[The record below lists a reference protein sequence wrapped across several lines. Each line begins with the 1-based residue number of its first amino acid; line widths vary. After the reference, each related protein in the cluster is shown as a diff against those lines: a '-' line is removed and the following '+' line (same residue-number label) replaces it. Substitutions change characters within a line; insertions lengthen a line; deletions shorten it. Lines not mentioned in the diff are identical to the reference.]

1 MSTTAA
7 AAVGTNTAGSSG
19 ATASQAWAIL
29 KRHARDEITHLRLL
43 ELCRDNDRV
52 SNMVTVYNSSTSR
65 TDSNDDQQQQ
75 QQQQH
80 MMMVDL
86 SRQRMTLETLNHLL
100 RLARAR
106 NIKDFITRLA
116 WGPGNDPNHPIVPKR
131 VRTAAMKN
139 HHHRQQDE
147 ADQGASRIPSSSSS
161 SGSAIPSYHLCL
173 RAPKGSEML
182 LQDGTNATTSI
193 HSEWDRIQRVSESL
207 RRGKL
212 PGVTGQMIRDV
223 VVIGQG
229 VSIMA
234 LRFVYLALCKD
245 EQATIGRRAGMTD
258 ARRMQAAGQR
268 RIKFVTS
275 VDPVRVAGV
284 VADSDAA
291 TTLVVTIAFTG
302 KEETMIATG
311 LLQSWLFQSL
321 GVLQGRRPADQVL
334 SKHMVFITG
343 NERLGVQRKPETIF
357 VLPDHSR
364 SEPFSTFTATTLFP
378 LAFVFGWSIVEKF
391 IHGAHDMDTHFVETN
406 PRHNL
411 PVLLALTDVW
421 NEAFLQSNGR
431 VVTPF
436 TEAFAAYPAFCAALE
451 SQTCGNTSGAA
462 MAVVGSRVVDGGLHH
477 AYDRSLYQS
486 RLQQPT
492 ELVMVLDSQISSN
505 AMLGLTDM
513 EEIHAAQDALLCS
526 LFAHADE
533 LAFGSS
539 TTDGKGAGFLSPNWT
554 TGSSG
559 NGAGNSTTPLDHA
572 SLNTL
577 ENTSDGN
584 RPSAL
589 ILCGRLDAFACG
601 QFVALAEHRSA
612 IKARL
617 WDMDPFVQEIGSTLR
632 SSRMEALKETLRTMF
647 VSDVGAEEDDEDV
660 AADTNLSTRTI
671 LRHYSNLMRDQRVY
685 TVNGGLS

>member
-7 AAVGTNTAGSSG
+7 TATATAGSG

-52 SNMVTVYNSSTSR
+52 SSLVTVYNSS
-65 TDSNDDQQQQ
+65 DDQ
-75 QQQQH
+75 H
-80 MMMVDL
+80 MIMVDL

-131 VRTAAMKN
+131 VVLRAAAN
-139 HHHRQQDE
+139 QHPHPQHQHRPQQEAAE
-147 ADQGASRIPSSSSS
+147 ADQGAGGTPSSSP
-161 SGSAIPSYHLCL
+161 AIPSYHLCL

-182 LQDGTNATTSI
+182 LHDGTNAVTSV

-234 LRFVYLALCKD
+234 LRFVYLALCQD
-245 EQATIGRRAGMTD
+245 EQATIGRRSGMTD

-284 VADSDAA
+284 VADLDAA
-291 TTLVVTIAFTG
+291 TTLVVTIALTG
-302 KEETMIATG
+302 KEETMAATG

-321 GVLQGRRPADQVL
+321 GVLQGRRPAEQVL
-334 SKHMVFITG
+334 AKHMVFITG
-343 NERLGVQRKPETIF
+343 NERLGLQRKPETIF
-357 VLPDHSR
+357 LLPEHSR

-378 LAFVFGWSIVEKF
+378 LAFVFGWSIVETYLQ
-391 IHGAHDMDTHFVETN
+391 GAHDMDSHFVETN

-436 TEAFAAYPAFCAALE
+436 TDAFGAYPAFCATLE
-451 SQTCGNTSGAA
+451 SQTCGNATGAA
-462 MAVVGSRVVDGGLHH
+462 MVVDGGLHH

-486 RLQQPT
+486 SKVQPT
-492 ELVMVLDSQISSN
+492 ELVMMLDSQIASN
-505 AMLGLTDM
+505 AAGLADM
-513 EEIHAAQDALLCS
+513 EEIHSAQDDLLCS

-539 TTDGKGAGFLSPNWT
+539 TTDGKGAGFLSPNLT
-554 TGSSG
+554 TTTAAAS
-559 NGAGNSTTPLDHA
+559 NGNSAVPDGL
-572 SLNTL
+572 LNTL
-577 ENTSDGN
+577 ENTSEGN

-589 ILCGRLDAFACG
+589 VLCGRLDAFACG
-601 QFVALAEHRSA
+601 QFVALAEHRSVV
-612 IKARL
+612 KARL
-617 WDMDPFVQEIGSTLR
+617 WDMDPFVQETGSTLR
-632 SSRMEALKETLRTMF
+632 SSRMEALKETLKAMF
-647 VSDVGAEEDDEDV
+647 VLEDGGGEEDDEDG
-660 AADTNLSTRTI
+660 ADTNLSTRTI

-685 TVNGGLS
+685 TVNGGSS

>member
-1 MSTTAA
+1 MPTAA
-7 AAVGTNTAGSSG
+7 TNANTTSTAAGSG

-52 SNMVTVYNSSTSR
+52 SSLVTVYNSL
-65 TDSNDDQQQQ
+65 DN
-75 QQQQH
+75 QH

-86 SRQRMTLETLNHLL
+86 SRQKLTLETLNHLL

-116 WGPGNDPNHPIVPKR
+116 WGPGNDPSQPILPKR
-131 VRTAAMKN
+131 VRTHASKKYTDEA
-139 HHHRQQDE
+139 E
-147 ADQGASRIPSSSSS
+147 ADQGAGGIPSLSSSSTS
-161 SGSAIPSYHLCL
+161 SSTSVRIPSYHLCL
-173 RAPKGSEML
+173 RAPRGSEML
-182 LQDGTNATTSI
+182 LQDGANATTEV

-223 VVIGQG
+223 VVVGQG

-234 LRFVYLALCKD
+234 LRFVYLALCQD
-245 EQATIGRRAGMTD
+245 EQATIGRRSGMTD
-258 ARRMQAAGQR
+258 ARRVQAAGQR

-284 VADSDAA
+284 VADLDAA
-291 TTLVVTIAFTG
+291 TTLVITIALTG
-302 KEETMIATG
+302 KEETMAATG

-321 GVLQGRRPADQVL
+321 GVLQGRRPAEQVL

-343 NERLGVQRKPETIF
+343 NERLGMQRKPETIF
-357 VLPDHSR
+357 LLPDHSR

-378 LAFVFGWSIVEKF
+378 LAFAFGWSIVEHF
-391 IHGAHDMDTHFVETN
+391 LQGGHDMDSHFVETN

-411 PVLLALTDVW
+411 PVLLALCDVW

-436 TEAFAAYPAFCAALE
+436 TDAFAAYPAFCAALE
-451 SQTCGNTSGAA
+451 SQTCGNATGAA
-462 MAVVGSRVVDGGLHH
+462 MAGVSSGSQVLVDGGLHH

-486 RLQQPT
+486 SKLQPT
-492 ELVMVLDSQISSN
+492 ELVMMLDSQIASN
-505 AMLGLTDM
+505 AAGLHADM
-513 EEIHAAQDALLCS
+513 EEIHAAQDDLLCS

-539 TTDGKGAGFLSPNWT
+539 TTDGKGAVGFLSPNLT
-554 TGSSG
+554 TTAATTTTTTS
-559 NGAGNSTTPLDHA
+559 NGTIPAAS

-577 ENTSDGN
+577 ENTSEGN
-584 RPSAL
+584 RPSVL
-589 ILCGRLDAFACG
+589 VLCGRLDAFSCG
-601 QFVALAEHRSA
+601 QFVALAEHRSV

-617 WDMDPFVQEIGSTLR
+617 WDMDPFVHETGSTLR
-632 SSRMEALKETLRTMF
+632 ASRMVSLKETLKTMF
-647 VSDVGAEEDDEDV
+647 VSDGGEDDDDDEDG
-660 AADTNLSTRTI
+660 ADTNLSTRTI

-685 TVNGGLS
+685 TVNNG